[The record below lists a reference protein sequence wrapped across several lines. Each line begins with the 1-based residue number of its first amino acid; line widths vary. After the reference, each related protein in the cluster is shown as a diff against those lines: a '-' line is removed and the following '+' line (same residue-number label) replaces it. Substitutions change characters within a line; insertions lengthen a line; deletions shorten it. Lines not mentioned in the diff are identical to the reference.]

1 MSHRNIHLLHAL
13 DLAGLYETAEL
24 GDGLPFLLLCQLSI
38 SRTLCLQDVLYAYF
52 GLSATAAT
60 ATSATT
66 STVTT
71 AVSTR
76 TESAASGG
84 RSVSHDVCWWGIR
97 LLDLRLATVERV
109 RRGGRA
115 YDLEFLGVSAC
126 CCRGRTCNFRY

>member
-1 MSHRNIHLLHAL
+1 VQVDLFHAL
-13 DLAGLYETAEL
+13 DLASLYETAEL
-24 GDGLPFLLLCQLSI
+24 GDGLPFLLLS
-38 SRTLCLQDVLYAYF
+38 
-52 GLSATAAT
+52 LSATAAT
-60 ATSATT
+60 TTSATT

-97 LLDLRLATVERV
+97 LLELRLATVLKM

-115 YDLEFLGVSAC
+115 YD
-126 CCRGRTCNFRY
+126 